1 VYGYL
6 NGLPLMYIYTNM
18 GLLQVL
24 IDLLVNYQYHLNVM
38 GVSVII
44 FDCDGVMF
52 DSRKANV
59 NFYNHILSHFGLP
72 PLSDQDVDFVHMH
85 TVVESLN
92 HIFRDTPYAAR
103 AQEYRLRLDYA
114 PFIKDMLIEPDLRSV
129 LDFLKP
135 NYGLAVAT
143 NRSNTIGKVLDSNG
157 LSHYFDI
164 VISSL
169 DVKNPKPHP
178 ESIFKIL
185 QFFGVKPEDCVFI
198 GDSEVDCELCQAA
211 GVPFIAHQ
219 NKSLK
224 AYRHIERLSELKK
237 IFSFSWGWLFILI
250 VF

>member
-1 VYGYL
+1 
-6 NGLPLMYIYTNM
+6 M

-24 IDLLVNYQYHLNVM
+24 IDFLANYQYFLTIM
-38 GVSVII
+38 RLSVII

-72 PLSDQDVDFVHMH
+72 PLTDQDVDFVHMH

-92 HIFRDTPYAAR
+92 YIFRGTPYSAE
-103 AQEYRLRLDYA
+103 AQEYRLRLDYT
-114 PFIKDMLIEPDLRSV
+114 PFIKDMVIEPDLKSV

-164 VISSL
+164 VVSSL

-185 QFFGVKPEDCVFI
+185 QFFGVKPHECVFI
-198 GDSEVDCELCQAA
+198 GDSKVDFELCRAA
-211 GVPFIAHQ
+211 GVPLIAHQ

-224 AYRHIERLSELKK
+224 AYRHIERLSELKE
-237 IFSFSWGWLFILI
+237 ILSF
-250 VF
+250 